1 MVILLGIL
9 AGGGWWGWKSLMSS
23 SAEPTC
29 TEQKLTNNRLLPKQV
44 VLNVYNGGA
53 NSLRSYLQYAA
64 AVSAGEER
72 AARTV
77 LRAMGGGPSRAEA
90 ATHDLV
96 VEGDRIAGRFEYSG
110 THQGTFFGVEAT
122 GRPLNF
128 QSIDFWRVEDGLLAE
143 HWDQL
148 DMAGLFRQLGVD
160 IHAGQDGR

>member
-1 MVILLGIL
+1 MADNHRELVQRFVDMINAHDVSTMGEHTAPGHIDHNPVVEDGIE
-9 AGGGWWGWKSLMSS
+9 ANTAFW
-23 SAEPTC
+23 
-29 TEQKLTNNRLLPKQV
+29 EQIFAAFPDVKV
-44 VLNVYNGGA
+44 V
-53 NSLRSYLQYAA
+53 
-64 AVSAGEER
+64 
-72 AARTV
+72 
-77 LRAMGGGPSRAEA
+77 
-90 ATHDLV
+90 THDLV